1 MEDFFK
7 RYKKK
12 RLINHLSV
20 FGLAFMLALWV
31 HVTILS
37 GDRWQNFTASLLD
50 VTREQE
56 TQVQQADLY
65 AEIHDNVLIIKNG
78 QAIDNLDDIS
88 FTIAYNP
95 ELGSLSTDELWGPEV
110 EVQAHENEPWLM
122 FIQLM
127 LLETQDLPANSR
139 VVRLPYL
146 PLEDG
151 RQFFNIIQ
159 ASFTDSDG
167 EIYFL
172 SSSWTWL

>member
-1 MEDFFK
+1 MEDFFV

-12 RLINHLSV
+12 KILSHLSI

-31 HVTILS
+31 HMTILS
-37 GDRWQNFTASLLD
+37 GDRWQNFTASILD
-50 VTREQE
+50 VTSEAQEQS
-56 TQVQQADLY
+56 QKADIY
-65 AEIHDNVLIIKNG
+65 AELVDNVLIIRNS

-95 ELGSLSTDELWGPEV
+95 ELGNLSTDELWGLEV
-110 EVQAHENEPWLM
+110 EVQAHENDPGLI

-127 LLETQDLPANSR
+127 LLETQDLPADSI
-139 VVRLPYL
+139 VARLPYET
-146 PLEDG
+146 LEEW
-151 RQFFNIIQ
+151 RQVFNLIQ